1 MDSTHT
7 DRGNAQVASIER
19 YPAPHELNRYNNLM
33 ECPKCKSQARDT
45 ARFCPRCHATL
56 RYECPSCHHQQ
67 THGGTCDRCGIDFL
81 KYLGA
86 IVAGKKAEA
95 DMVHDRIEQR
105 TMMIKNIFYTP
116 FTLGIPLIRDLLV
129 GSKKSHR

>member
-1 MDSTHT
+1 
-7 DRGNAQVASIER
+7 
-19 YPAPHELNRYNNLM
+19 M

-67 THGGTCDRCGIDFL
+67 THGGNCDKCGIDFL

-86 IVAGKKAEA
+86 VVAGKKAEA
-95 DMVHDRIEQR
+95 DMVHDRIERR
-105 TMMIKNIFYTP
+105 TMMIKNLFYTP

-129 GSKKSHR
+129 GSKKSRR